1 MNLRTSRF
9 TATLIGF
16 AIVWTGGQPA
26 LADDSEIYLDAV
38 SAAQKIKPNVL
49 ILMDT
54 SISMQAQVLEDKGP
68 WDATKVYPNIGA
80 CRDDRYYWVDANTSD
95 PGIGGSAPQCQA
107 QTRTNQYF

>member
-1 MNLRTSRF
+1 MNLRNSRF
-9 TATLIGF
+9 AATFIGF

-54 SISMQAQVLEDKGP
+54 SISMQAEVLEEKGVFDP
-68 WDATKVYPNIGA
+68 NHVYPNINQ
-80 CRDDRYYWVDANTSD
+80 CRGNRFYWVDATAGD
-95 PGIGGSAPQCQA
+95 PGTDG
-107 QTRTNQYF
+107 